1 MDNKCSKCSTSL
13 TYGDGSVIA
22 FNSSSHQMVMYCPRC
37 ANGNWAEPEV
47 LNRQVR
53 NAIADAFAVRD
64 GNIASNLIGASINL
78 PRQLGDG
85 GYRVIAYDWD
95 CTLSTMPRRNVRRRD
110 GLDHSD
116 WVAPNV
122 RRLILELYQR
132 GATQAIVS
140 YADSRTI
147 LESLRGAGLDTAIP
161 AELVLTPDYFDFEA
175 AEGRWSWMRRDED
188 GRPLKSDMMRWLMK
202 LMGDDPNVAAGTNN
216 RDQRRRYVLVDDL
229 PRNIEDVTAAG
240 FDAIQVPDERYTNG
254 ADGHNE
260 CGGVAK
266 MLNK

>member
-47 LNRQVR
+47 SNRQIR
-53 NAIADAFAVRD
+53 NAIADAF
-64 GNIASNLIGASINL
+64 SNRGYSSFIGADIGPPPDL
-78 PRQLGDG
+78 PRHLGDG
-85 GYRVIAYDWD
+85 DYRVIAYDWD
-95 CTLSTMPRRNVRRRD
+95 CTLSTMPRRHFRRRD
-110 GLDHSD
+110 GSDHSD

-122 RRLILELYQR
+122 RSLILGLYER

-140 YADSRTI
+140 YADSWTI
-147 LESLRGAGLDTAIP
+147 IESLAGAGLDKAIP
-161 AELVLTPDYFDFEA
+161 STLVLTPDYFEVESDFD
-175 AEGRWSWMRRDED
+175 WMWMRRDED
-188 GRPLKSDMMRWLMK
+188 GRPLKSDMMRWLMR
-202 LMGDDPNVAAGTNN
+202 LMGDDPNATAKD
-216 RDQRRRYVLVDDL
+216 RDKQRRRYVLVDDL

-254 ADGHNE
+254 AESHDE
-260 CGGVAK
+260 CGGVAQ